1 MKIHCLL
8 HTPNSW
14 TDLLIKQIG
23 KKKNEMDEEN
33 KNTRENFKIE
43 EWFMIIK
50 ISSINHYKGH

>member
-33 KNTRENFKIE
+33 KHTRENFKIE